1 MRQLVMPD
9 TTGYPRLAELVRGCP
24 GGAAVEIFAEP
35 PGSTQEFTDRMRGS
49 TNVLRFFNSTPLDT
63 RALLAARPA
72 RVLVAGPAGTTVDLA
87 AARAAGI
94 QVYDTPGLAA
104 ETVAEFT
111 LTLMLT
117 LARRLPT
124 GVGGGSGWEPAAGRD
139 LSGRSLGV
147 VGWGRIGSAVARRA
161 VGIGMRVAAWSRSL
175 DEESAHAAGVQ
186 RLELDELLGSADV
199 VTLHLRADPETTRI
213 IDARRLALLR
223 PDALLVNTAR
233 AALLDMAELRRR
245 LAAEELGG
253 VALDVFDV
261 EPLPADDLL
270 RTHPRAL
277 VTPHMAWMTDDAVER
292 FLAASIA
299 FGVRGDD
306 RLVRRLA

>member
-1 MRQLVMPD
+1 MRRLVMPD

-24 GGAAVEIFAEP
+24 GGAEVDLLTEQ
-35 PGSTQEFTDRMRGS
+35 PGSTRELAERMRGA
-49 TNVLRFFNSTPLDT
+49 TNVLRFFDGPPLDT
-63 RALLAARPA
+63 GALLDARPA
-72 RVLVAGPAGTTVDLA
+72 RVLVAGPLGGAVDLD

-104 ETVAEFT
+104 GTVAEFT
-111 LTLMLT
+111 LTLMLA

-124 GVGGGSGWEPAAGRD
+124 GVGAGSGWQPTTGRD
-139 LSGRSLGV
+139 LSGRLLGV
-147 VGWGRIGSAVARRA
+147 VGWGRIGSAVAA
-161 VGIGMRVAAWSRSL
+161 LGVGIGMRVAVWSRSL
-175 DEESAHAAGVQ
+175 DEEAARSAGVR

-199 VTLHLRADPETTRI
+199 VSLHLRADPGTTGI

-233 AALLDMAELRRR
+233 AALVDMAELRRR
-245 LAAEELGG
+245 LSAGALGG

-261 EPLPADDLL
+261 EPLPADDPL
-270 RTHPRAL
+270 RTDPRAL

-292 FLAASIA
+292 FLAAAIA
-299 FGVRGDD
+299 FGVEGDD
-306 RLVRRLA
+306 SLVRRLA